1 MDIGGLETVVA
12 NSAYVSARG
21 GGPGGSAR
29 DRKHRARLR
38 LPHISQCEALR
49 ARLAGGGLQNG
60 VAQQDGGPKQDGG
73 GEEEASV
80 RWQCVEQPIGKRLF
94 RQFLQATPGLAAAGA
109 LWEELE
115 AFECCEEGE
124 RSAAAANI
132 RKRFFTEGGAEHCA
146 FLSAAATAPPAG
158 ESSNG
163 GHWSSRGSRESCEDS
178 HESSEGS
185 QESSKGSQESS
196 EGSHESSKSSH
207 LASKDAMSPPRAA
220 MSPPKMP

>member
-73 GEEEASV
+73 GEEEASF

-94 RQFLQATPGLAAAGA
+94 RQFLQATPGLAAAG
-109 LWEELE
+109 
-115 AFECCEEGE
+115 
-124 RSAAAANI
+124 
-132 RKRFFTEGGAEHCA
+132 GGKNVYCTIHSRCDQQKICKNCA
-146 FLSAAATAPPAG
+146 GRRT
-158 ESSNG
+158 
-163 GHWSSRGSRESCEDS
+163 
-178 HESSEGS
+178 
-185 QESSKGSQESS
+185 
-196 EGSHESSKSSH
+196 
-207 LASKDAMSPPRAA
+207 
-220 MSPPKMP
+220 

>member
-21 GGPGGSAR
+21 GGPGGSGR
-29 DRKHRARLR
+29 DKKHRARLR

-49 ARLAGGGLQNG
+49 ARLTGGGLQNG

-73 GEEEASV
+73 GEEEVSF

-94 RQFLQATPGLAAAGA
+94 RQFLQVTPGLAAAGA

-115 AFECCEEGE
+115 AFECCEDGE

-132 RKRFFTEGGAEHCA
+132 RKRFFTEGGAEHCG
-146 FLSAAATAPPAG
+146 FLSASATAPPAG
-158 ESSNG
+158 ESSYCC
-163 GHWSSRGSRESCEDS
+163 H
-178 HESSEGS
+178 
-185 QESSKGSQESS
+185 
-196 EGSHESSKSSH
+196 
-207 LASKDAMSPPRAA
+207 
-220 MSPPKMP
+220 